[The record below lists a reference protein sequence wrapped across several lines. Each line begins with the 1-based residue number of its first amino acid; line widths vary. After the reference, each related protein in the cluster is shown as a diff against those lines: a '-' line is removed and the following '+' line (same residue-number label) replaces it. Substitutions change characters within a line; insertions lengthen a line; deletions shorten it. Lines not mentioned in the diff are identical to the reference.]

1 MTTLQ
6 AAIRPAWVADLANL
20 RRIDPSLADASRSR
34 TAAHLLNLGRSWV
47 AEWNGKPIGYA
58 IASLSFF
65 SRPLV
70 EMLHVDEAHRR
81 MGVGLTLLERCE
93 AAHQDDRLFV
103 TASLSNAPMQ
113 GLLAKAGF
121 QGSGIIYNLDA
132 VDPELLYVKL
142 RPPPLTFVKYQPSA

>member
-6 AAIRPAWVADLANL
+6 VAIRPAWVADLANL
-20 RRIDPSLADASRSR
+20 RRIDPSLAEAERAR

-47 AEWNGKPIGYA
+47 AEDHGLPVGYA
-58 IASLSFF
+58 LTSLSFF

-70 EMLHVDEAHRR
+70 EMLLVAETHRR
-81 MGVGLTLLERCE
+81 NGVGLALIERCE

-103 TASLSNAPMQ
+103 TTNLSNAPMQ
-113 GLLAKAGF
+113 GLLARAGF
-121 QGSGIIYNLDA
+121 QGSGIIYNLD
-132 VDPELLYVKL
+132 VDDPELVYVKL